1 METMKSREQLREE
14 EKRLI
19 AEIEN
24 RHGKSVEQLYE
35 EREKRVRDA
44 IELRE
49 PDRVPVILGY
59 EGGNFAARYCGVP
72 LSAAYYDPLAYSG
85 AYRKMM
91 LDFEPD
97 MQRGTAAA
105 ASSGFTL
112 EVLDAKQ
119 TRWPGGQLPPNVS
132 HQFVEGEYMKAD
144 EYDLFLSD
152 PTDFVL
158 RCYLPRVFGALAPL
172 SKLPPMRTMTGTGF
186 AGLVGLFTRP
196 EFKDFAGK
204 LYQAGQHQEK
214 LRQEM
219 ADFVS
224 HMIRLGFP
232 PHRHGGGVGGAPFD
246 AISDHLRGMR
256 GSMVDMYR
264 YPEKLLAAC
273 DKILDWRIGQAVP
286 ADPKTKGNPK
296 LSGSALHRGS
306 DGFMSLKQF
315 ETFYWPGLKKAIE
328 TDVKLGYVHMAF
340 CEGVWDDRLEY
351 WLEVP
356 KGRVICYFEKS
367 DMIKA
372 KKVLGDHL
380 CIMGNVPSTLLEV
393 GSPQEV
399 EDYCKNLI
407 RVCGKGGGFILSPG
421 SSTDEAKP
429 ANIKAMIDSAKK
441 YGWY

>member
-1 METMKSREQLREE
+1 MATIKSRQELLEE

-19 AEIEN
+19 AEIEK
-24 RHGKSVEQLYE
+24 RHGKTVEQLYE
-35 EREKRVRDA
+35 EREKRVRYA

-49 PDRVPVILGY
+49 PDMVPVILGY

-72 LSAAYYDPLAYSG
+72 LAAAYYDPVAYME

-97 MQRGTAAA
+97 MQRGTFAAA
-105 ASSGFTL
+105 NSGLTL

-119 TRWPGGQLPPNVS
+119 TKWPGGPLPQNVS

-158 RCYLPRVFGALAPL
+158 RYYLPRVFGALAPL

-186 AGLVGLFTRP
+186 AGTVGLFARP
-196 EFKDFAGK
+196 EFKEFAEK
-204 LYQAGQHQEK
+204 LYQAGQ
-214 LRQEM
+214 RQEELRRET
-219 ADFVS
+219 ADFLG

-246 AISDHLRGMR
+246 MISDNLRGMR

-264 YPEKLLAAC
+264 CPVKLLEAC
-273 DKILDWRIGQAVP
+273 DKILEWRISQAVP
-286 ADPKTKGNPK
+286 ADPKTRGNPK
-296 LSGSALHRGS
+296 ISGSALHRGS

-315 ETFYWPGLKKAIE
+315 ETFYWPGLKKAIK
-328 TDVKLGYVHMAF
+328 TDVDLGYVHMAF

-351 WLEVP
+351 WLELP
-356 KGRVICYFEKS
+356 KGKVICYFEKT
-367 DMIKA
+367 DLAKA
-372 KKVLGDHL
+372 KAVLGGHL

-399 EDYCKNLI
+399 EEYCRDLI
-407 RVCGKGGGFILSPG
+407 KTCGKGGGFILSPG

-429 ANIKAMIDSAKK
+429 ANIKAMVDSVKK
-441 YGWY
+441 HGWY